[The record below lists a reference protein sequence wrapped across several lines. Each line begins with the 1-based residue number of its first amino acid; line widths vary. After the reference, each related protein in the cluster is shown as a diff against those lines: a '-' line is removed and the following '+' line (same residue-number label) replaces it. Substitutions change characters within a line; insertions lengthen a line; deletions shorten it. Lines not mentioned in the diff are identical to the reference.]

1 MAKQAKIPQ
10 TEWTRSGM
18 DISRTSVPLY
28 QEGLQNLGGLTTN
41 PRSNIDAYL
50 THYYGPESVA
60 AQDFNRQY
68 VRNMGNV
75 TANNYAATQ
84 GGYTSSGQRAYDD
97 QQRYMNDL
105 QSRLYNQGISNSMAQ
120 HNYDVNNQLNALGAY
135 HNAYGLGQ
143 NYSQIEQ
150 QNALADQANRN
161 WLGNLVGIGGTAL
174 GAIAGTAL
182 PGVGTALGAQL
193 GSALGNA
200 VGSNLQT
207 DVGPAMAAIYGGNAA
222 NYQTQGNAF
231 MNPTDAYNI
240 LGQAASGLN
249 FNNLGGWW
257 NRVKPVAS
265 GTKVSG
271 GVSGDNILL
280 A

>member
-10 TEWTRSGM
+10 TEWTRSGR

-28 QEGLQNLGGLTTN
+28 QEGLQNLGSLTTN
-41 PRSNIDAYL
+41 PRGDIDAYL

-68 VRNMGNV
+68 VRNMGNT
-75 TANNYAATQ
+75 TANNYSATQ

-161 WLGNLVGIGGTAL
+161 WLGNLFGV
-174 GAIAGTAL
+174 AGTAI
-182 PGVGTALGAQL
+182 GTAFGMPQVGA
-193 GSALGNA
+193 AIGNA
-200 VGSNLQT
+200 VGSNFQT
-207 DVGPAMAAIYGGNAA
+207 DIGPAMAAIYGGNAS
-222 NYQTQGNAF
+222 NYQTQGSAF
-231 MNPTDAYNI
+231 MNPADAYNI
-240 LGQAASGLN
+240 LGQA
-249 FNNLGGWW
+249 
-257 NRVKPVAS
+257 
-265 GTKVSG
+265 VSG
-271 GVSGDNILL
+271 NWWQRPQAPNTL
-280 A
+280 AQRIGYTNPQTGRSPSQVFSWGK